1 MAKTSHVKPA
11 SSASDGSLPPA
22 GQDFL
27 LSATENTIARVH
39 SQAAEDALQGPR
51 LFPAGDQ

>member
-1 MAKTSHVKPA
+1 MSHVKPA
-11 SSASDGSLPPA
+11 SSASDGDGSLTPA